1 MADPLGYEYDYR
13 HAIDDFCRGYY
24 GKGWYYIRAYINFM
38 VGSSRGE
45 YVCIWT
51 PPESHYAFE
60 RIEPMIGEIEHWWD
74 MAEKMAGDKLENVKR
89 SRLQWTAIMLDI
101 RPDPVKGKE
110 FHEAVTSRGIRWS
123 ESRELR
129 PDFDFGEPPYK
140 WIP

>member
-1 MADPLGYEYDYR
+1 MNIY
-13 HAIDDFCRGYY
+13 I
-24 GKGWYYIRAYINFM
+24 GKDKL
-38 VGSSRGE
+38 
-45 YVCIWT
+45 
-51 PPESHYAFE
+51 
-60 RIEPMIGEIEHWWD
+60 D
-74 MAEKMAGDKLENVKR
+74 MAAHAAKMAGDKIENVRR